1 MPSAQIDKIITDLLS
16 SCQYKYKDL
25 SKRDISQALD
35 YFKELNPKQDKYVYP
50 NGQVKDLLT
59 LSGTVPVNF
68 KGVRY
73 NIPVQ
78 IYLSDLHP
86 YTPPIAYVRPTPDM
100 SINVSETVDSNGR
113 VMLPFLT
120 EWNYP
125 HSDLYMLL
133 NFMTIRFS
141 EHTPLFAKSNA
152 SNGRNINPSNSSSN
166 FANNPLP
173 YPTDSRPPYPMPNTY
188 TSSMPSY
195 PSANSSYNYDQAAT
209 AQNNLP
215 PYSSATSGV
224 YPPASNNP
232 YYPMNNT
239 PQIKSASS
247 SSMGGQARISSQ
259 PVQNNNTGYQDD
271 TIKPEYYRMS
281 LISAIQ
287 DKVRIKY
294 NENVE
299 AKMAEIDSLKR
310 VNDDLKRSQSY
321 LDNLISDA
329 TNEMSSIER
338 LTEQLKIKSV
348 EITESLNRI
357 QHRDKANI
365 EDAIVT
371 PMPLYRQIL
380 QLYAEELSIQDLIYY
395 LSEGLS
401 RNSISLENF
410 LKQIRLLTRKQ
421 FMLRATMQKAREKAG
436 LPL

>member
-1 MPSAQIDKIITDLLS
+1 MSSDKLVNDILNA
-16 SCQYKYKDL
+16 CQYKYKDL
-25 SKRDISQALD
+25 SKRDISSALGF
-35 YFKELNPKQDKYVYP
+35 FKELGPKQEKYVYP

-59 LSGTVPVNF
+59 LAGTVPVNF
-68 KGVRY
+68 KGSRY
-73 NIPVQ
+73 NIPIQ

-120 EWNYP
+120 EWKHPN
-125 HSDLYMLL
+125 SDLYMLI

-141 EHTPLFAKSNA
+141 EQTPLFAKV
-152 SNGRNINPSNSSSN
+152 NGSRQVINPSNSTPN
-166 FANNPLP
+166 FGGANPLP
-173 YPTDSRPPYPMPNTY
+173 YPTDSRPPYPMPNTF

-195 PSANSSYNYDQAAT
+195 PGANISSGYGYDQTAT
-209 AQNNLP
+209 AQSNLP
-215 PYSSATSGV
+215 PYPSATSSV
-224 YPPASNNP
+224 YPPTSNNP
-232 YYPMNNT
+232 YYPMNNN

-259 PVQNNNTGYQDD
+259 PMQNNNTSYQDD

-287 DKVRIKY
+287 DKLRVKY

-299 AKMAEIDSLKR
+299 AKLAEIDSLKR
-310 VNDDLKRSQSY
+310 VNEDLKRSQSY
-321 LDNLISDA
+321 LDDLINDA
-329 TNEMSSIER
+329 RNETSSIESV
-338 LTEQLKIKSV
+338 TEQLKIKSS
-348 EITESLNRI
+348 EMTENLNRI

-401 RNSISLENF
+401 RNSVSLENF

-421 FMLRATMQKAREKAG
+421 FMLRATMQRAREKAG